1 MDLINLQIHTD
12 VLPAFSFLKNNPTRL
27 LQKEKHLLLTYFK
40 PPNIELFNHS
50 YKGVKVE
57 ITESD
62 PIKQLLAN
70 DWELVRPFKL
80 AIAKGELVEALNQI
94 ETKMLA
100 KSRVGS
106 GVIIDGLV
114 YHWIEYGIRDP
125 SDVINF
131 VKLFFIS
138 GYSYEEVVQL
148 FANLTIPKKELLAL
162 FLERMNQVYGIGNKS
177 ISVLDALDELVPD
190 IETIGSEME
199 KEQTK
204 ETVPEYRSIFK
215 NYRQGGY

>member
-1 MDLINLQIHTD
+1 M
-12 VLPAFSFLKNNPTRL
+12 
-27 LQKEKHLLLTYFK
+27 
-40 PPNIELFNHS
+40 
-50 YKGVKVE
+50 
-57 ITESD
+57 
-62 PIKQLLAN
+62 
-70 DWELVRPFKL
+70 
-80 AIAKGELVEALNQI
+80 IA
-94 ETKMLA
+94 
-100 KSRVGS
+100 
-106 GVIIDGLV
+106 
-114 YHWIEYGIRDP
+114 YGIRDP

-204 ETVPEYRSIFK
+204 KLFQNTEVYLKIIDKEDTSWEMSTMTSNK
-215 NYRQGGY
+215 